1 LDRDA
6 HVSDRPQ
13 ATRNDARTGERFAT
27 TAFLLSAAAAIG
39 LAVVY
44 ARGGNV
50 QLEGALILVCFGA
63 LGAGLVTIAHRLLS
77 TAQYAEEREPL
88 PTTAE
93 ERKAFEHDLE
103 RGESL
108 TRRRFLT
115 GSLLAALGA
124 IGAALVFPI
133 RSLGPSPGRSL
144 ERTTWRRGSRL
155 VTEDGAVVA
164 AEDVPLNGL
173 LTVFPEGSR
182 GSADAQTVLVRVRPE
197 LLHPAPG
204 REDWSPDGLI
214 AYSKVCTHA
223 GCPVG
228 LYQAR
233 THQLLCPCHQ
243 SAFDVLDG
251 ARPVLGPAA
260 RALPQLPLEIGD
272 DGVLMA
278 QRDFLEPIGPAYWN
292 RG

>member
-1 LDRDA
+1 M
-6 HVSDRPQ
+6 SDRPQ

-27 TAFLLSAAAAIG
+27 TAFLLSATAAIG

>member
-1 LDRDA
+1 MTNESPA
-6 HVSDRPQ
+6 P
-13 ATRNDARTGERFAT
+13 AARARGGERFAAT
-27 TAFLLSAAAAIG
+27 TFLLSAAAAIG

-50 QLEGALILVCFGA
+50 QAEGALILVCFGA
-63 LGAGLVTIAHRLLS
+63 LGAGLVAVAHRILS
-77 TAQYAEEREPL
+77 TGPFEEEREAL

-93 ERKAFEHDLE
+93 ERKAFEQDLE
-103 RGESL
+103 RGEGV

-144 ERTTWRRGSRL
+144 ERTPWRRGSRL
-155 VTEDGAVVA
+155 VTADGAA
-164 AEDVPLNGL
+164 VPAREVPIDSL
-173 LTVFPEGSR
+173 LTVFPEDAV
-182 GSADAQTVLVRVRPE
+182 GSADGQTVLVRVRPD
-197 LLHPAPG
+197 LLHPPPERA
-204 REDWSPDGLI
+204 DWSPDGLI

-228 LYQAR
+228 LYQAG

-243 SAFDVLDG
+243 SAFDVLNG
-251 ARPVLGPAA
+251 AEPVLGPAA
-260 RALPQLPLEIGD
+260 RALPQLPIEIDSEGFL
-272 DGVLMA
+272 VA
-278 QRDFLEPIGPAYWN
+278 RRDYLEPIGPAFWN
-292 RG
+292 RS

>member
-1 LDRDA
+1 
-6 HVSDRPQ
+6 VSDRPQ

-27 TAFLLSAAAAIG
+27 TAFLLSATAAIG

>member
-1 LDRDA
+1 M
-6 HVSDRPQ
+6 
-13 ATRNDARTGERFAT
+13 TNDAPTPTAPTRGGERLASA
-27 TAFLLSAAAAIG
+27 AFLLSAAAAIG

-63 LGAGLVTIAHRLLS
+63 LGAGLVTVAHRILS
-77 TAQYAEEREPL
+77 SGPFEEEREPL
-88 PTTAE
+88 PTTSE

-103 RGESL
+103 RGEGV

-144 ERTTWRRGSRL
+144 ERTPWRHGSRL
-155 VTEDGAVVA
+155 VTGDGTAVRA
-164 AEDVPLNGL
+164 GEVPLDSL
-173 LTVFPEGSR
+173 LTVFPEDAV
-182 GSADAQTVLVRVRPE
+182 GSADGQTVLVRVRPE
-197 LLHPAPG
+197 LLHPPPERA
-204 REDWSPDGLI
+204 DWSPDGFI

-243 SAFDVLDG
+243 SAFDVLNG
-251 ARPVLGPAA
+251 AEPVLGPAA
-260 RALPQLPLEIGD
+260 RALPQLPIEIDAEGF
-272 DGVLMA
+272 LMA
-278 QRDFLEPIGPAYWN
+278 RHDFFEPVGPAFWN
-292 RG
+292 RS

>member
-1 LDRDA
+1 MSDA
-6 HVSDRPQ
+6 PRSTPSEG
-13 ATRNDARTGERFAT
+13 TGERFAT

-39 LAVVY
+39 LAILY

-63 LGAGLVTIAHRLLS
+63 LGAGLVTIAHRLLP

-88 PTTAE
+88 PTAAGD
-93 ERKAFEHDLE
+93 RKAFEHDLE
-103 RGESL
+103 RGESF

-124 IGAALVFPI
+124 IGAAAVFPI

-144 ERTTWRRGSRL
+144 ERTSWRRGSRL

-164 AEDVPLNGL
+164 AEDIPLNGL

-243 SAFDVLDG
+243 SAFDVLEG

>member
-1 LDRDA
+1 
-6 HVSDRPQ
+6 VSDAPRP
-13 ATRNDARTGERFAT
+13 TPSEARAGERFAT
-27 TAFLLSAAAAIG
+27 IAFLLSAAAAIG
-39 LAVVY
+39 LAIVY
-44 ARGGNV
+44 ARGGNP
-50 QLEGALILVCFGA
+50 QLEGALILACFGA
-63 LGAGLVTIAHRLLS
+63 LGAGLVTVAHRLLS
-77 TAQYAEEREPL
+77 TDQYAEEREPL
-88 PTTAE
+88 ATTAGDQ
-93 ERKAFEHDLE
+93 KAFEHDLE
-103 RGESL
+103 RGKSF

-124 IGAALVFPI
+124 IGAAAVFPI

-144 ERTTWRRGSRL
+144 ERTSWRRGSRL

-164 AEDVPLNGL
+164 AKDVPLDGL

-182 GSADAQTVLVRVRPE
+182 GSADGQTVLVRVRPE

-243 SAFDVLDG
+243 SAFDVLDS

>member
-1 LDRDA
+1 M
-6 HVSDRPQ
+6 SDRPQ

>member
-1 LDRDA
+1 M
-6 HVSDRPQ
+6 
-13 ATRNDARTGERFAT
+13 TNDASSPSAPRAQGGERFAAI
-27 TAFLLSAAAAIG
+27 AFLLSAAAAIG

-50 QLEGALILVCFGA
+50 QAEGALILVCFGA
-63 LGAGLVTIAHRLLS
+63 LGAGLVTVAHRILS
-77 TAQYAEEREPL
+77 SGPFEEEREPL
-88 PTTAE
+88 PTRPE

-103 RGESL
+103 RGERV

-144 ERTTWRRGSRL
+144 ERTPWRRGSRL
-155 VTEDGAVVA
+155 VTDDGTAVRA
-164 AEDVPLNGL
+164 RDVPLDSL
-173 LTVFPEGSR
+173 LTVFPEGAA
-182 GSADAQTVLVRVRPE
+182 GSADGQTVLVRVRPD
-197 LLHPAPG
+197 LLDPPPERA
-204 REDWSPDGLI
+204 DWSPDGLI

-243 SAFDVLDG
+243 SAFDVLRG
-251 ARPVLGPAA
+251 AEPVLGPAA
-260 RALPQLPLEIGD
+260 RALPQLPLEID
-272 DGVLMA
+272 A
-278 QRDFLEPIGPAYWN
+278 QGFLVARRDYLEPIGPAFWN
-292 RG
+292 RS